1 VALRPPGRT
10 RLRLAGVLT
19 QLIGGS
25 CLLIGT
31 ISLVLAQQ
39 NLPGGIVVGAAWLAV
54 ALVGLVFGGLIYRG
68 GLIPMIIAATLDAG
82 LGAALIALD
91 DGTLRTL
98 LKILPAGDVATIG
111 VALNIAGGAMIGVAA
126 YCLAVVPLGVRYA
139 RWFRGAVAADAA
151 EATVV
156 PRRAPPAPITVRT
169 YISSPGHP
177 RARRRLY
184 VVLGGLAVG
193 AGIGA
198 GALMSWITPGATP
211 TPAASAVQVTP
222 APAAPVALTVPVVA
236 PPAAD
241 SDAPV
246 ADTVQRLI
254 GAQHAAIANADRVA
268 LAGYLSPR
276 VFGFGVDAEEIADGR
291 DAVAA
296 QLVHDLGEPPAGGF
310 TLQSRTLAIG
320 ELRNHAWISEEL
332 EVAAAGHA
340 TRRFAITELAVALDG
355 RWLVVALHWATPVDD
370 ATAERRAILGTLP
383 VVIPIPDRHDG
394 TGELDQAVRAAFA
407 SRTAFAG
414 ARSGR
419 PDAFNLGSG
428 GERAHGGDAIKR
440 LFTKLKAQ
448 IRIHDGVRV
457 VAGSAWD
464 PAQRSDPWI
473 GWAAVNVDFTSKT
486 RAATEVTQTFRVLAI
501 LIKEDAS
508 WKLVQ
513 TQWSN
518 GGPIR

>member
-1 VALRPPGRT
+1 
-10 RLRLAGVLT
+10 
-19 QLIGGS
+19 
-25 CLLIGT
+25 
-31 ISLVLAQQ
+31 
-39 NLPGGIVVGAAWLAV
+39 
-54 ALVGLVFGGLIYRG
+54 
-68 GLIPMIIAATLDAG
+68 
-82 LGAALIALD
+82 
-91 DGTLRTL
+91 
-98 LKILPAGDVATIG
+98 
-111 VALNIAGGAMIGVAA
+111 
-126 YCLAVVPLGVRYA
+126 
-139 RWFRGAVAADAA
+139 
-151 EATVV
+151 
-156 PRRAPPAPITVRT
+156 
-169 YISSPGHP
+169 
-177 RARRRLY
+177 
-184 VVLGGLAVG
+184 
-193 AGIGA
+193 
-198 GALMSWITPGATP
+198 
-211 TPAASAVQVTP
+211 
-222 APAAPVALTVPVVA
+222 
-236 PPAAD
+236 
-241 SDAPV
+241 V

-268 LAGYLSPR
+268 LAGYLSPS

-291 DAVAA
+291 DAVAT
-296 QLVHDLGEPPAGGF
+296 QLVHDLGEPPVGGF

-340 TRRFAITELAVALDG
+340 TRRFAISELAVALDG

-383 VVIPIPDRHDG
+383 VLIPIPDRDDG
-394 TGELDQAVRAAFA
+394 AGELAQAVRAAFA
-407 SRTAFAG
+407 SRTAFAS
-414 ARSGR
+414 ARSRR

-457 VAGSAWD
+457 VTGSAWD
-464 PAQRSDPWI
+464 PAQRGDPWI

-486 RAATEVTQTFRVLAI
+486 RAATEVTQPLRVLAI